1 MYFVYKNKNCPVI
14 IWDNEALLNPLADV
28 RYRQG
33 RLIGAM
39 DALAINLQNEA
50 ILETLT
56 LDITKCA
63 EMENIFLDEEKVRM
77 SIACKFG
84 ISNKK
89 LTEKDEKVDGLIE
102 AMMDATINCNLPLS
116 DERMFFWHEIVIS
129 KREKEKHE
137 KKGKFSKLSR
147 IKKVVYQ
154 AINKN
159 STGFRALA
167 NKEMTNFINWF
178 NTETE
183 LDSVTKAAI
192 SHLWFVTI
200 SPFDEG
206 NARIAGLLTNMLL
219 ARSDNTLHRFYS
231 MLAQMKSDE
240 IQYHSILE
248 KTQNENF
255 DVTNW
260 MLWFFDCMK
269 KALKATDVI
278 LLSVMKKSEF
288 WKIHDRTL
296 LNNRQR
302 LVINKLLNDTDVKLQ
317 SSKWAQMA
325 NCSSDT
331 ALRDIKD
338 LIKKGIL
345 RQRNQRG
352 RSTNYELIKIG

>member
-1 MYFVYKNKNCPVI
+1 MYFVYKNKNSPVI
-14 IWDNEALLNPLADV
+14 IWDNEALLNPLAEV
-28 RYRQG
+28 RYQQG

-39 DALAINLQNEA
+39 DALALDLQNEA
-50 ILETLT
+50 ILETST

-63 EMENIFLDEEKVRM
+63 EMENIFFDEEKVRI
-77 SIACKFG
+77 STACKFG
-84 ISNKK
+84 IYKKK
-89 LTEKDEKVDGLIE
+89 LTEKDEEIDRLTE

-116 DERMFFWHEIVIS
+116 DERIFFWHETLTS
-129 KREKEKHE
+129 KKAKEKNE
-137 KKGKFSKLSR
+137 ETGRFLKLSR
-147 IKKVVYQ
+147 IKKAVYKT
-154 AINKN
+154 IGKN

-167 NKEMTNFINWF
+167 NKEMANFINWV
-178 NTETE
+178 NTENG
-183 LDSVTKAAI
+183 LDSVVKAAI
-192 SHLWFVTI
+192 AHLWFVTI
-200 SPFDEG
+200 RPFDEG

-240 IQYHSILE
+240 KQYHSILE

-260 MLWFFDCMK
+260 MLWFFGCMK

-288 WKIHDRTL
+288 WKIHDRTP

-302 LVINKLLNDTDVKLQ
+302 LVINKLMGSIDGKLQ

-338 LIKKGIL
+338 LMEKGIL
-345 RQRNQRG
+345 RQQQQGG
-352 RSTNYELIKIG
+352 RSTNYELAKI